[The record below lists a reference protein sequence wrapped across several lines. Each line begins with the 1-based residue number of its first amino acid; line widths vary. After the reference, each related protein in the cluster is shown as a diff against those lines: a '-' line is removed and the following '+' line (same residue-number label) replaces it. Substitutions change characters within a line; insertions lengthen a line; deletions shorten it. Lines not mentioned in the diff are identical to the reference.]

1 MRLID
6 AVRAKKPQ
14 RLVMPLMGYPG
25 AQLTRSTLKQ
35 NGFNSEL
42 HYRSIYKLMERFSPD
57 AVFYMMDLSV
67 EAGAVGLQI
76 RYPLE
81 ESASVEFH
89 PVQHV
94 ADLDNYK
101 VLDPMYDARI
111 RSYLETMQLM
121 AQGLGNVTKEAYVI
135 GPFTL
140 AGLMIGA
147 SQIAMA
153 TIDNPDLVFATL
165 NYVEEVITRYA
176 KELVNAGADLVAI
189 LEPTATFLSPKAF
202 TRFSGNYVTRIARRL
217 DTTTVLHV
225 CGDTTRLV
233 PVIGQ
238 VEVQGLS
245 LDAMVDFSKAALKIP
260 ADMVLIGNL
269 DPVRVMV
276 NESPEGVR
284 KAVRKLLD
292 SMAPF
297 ENFILSTGCDLPYE
311 TPLENIH
318 AFMDEGRNYLPPG
331 PGGMIDIEYPA

>member
-6 AVRAKKPQ
+6 AVRAKKPHC
-14 RLVMPLMGYPG
+14 LVIPLMGYPG

-42 HYRSIYKLMERFSPD
+42 HYRSLYKLVERFSPD
-57 AVFYMMDLSV
+57 AIFSMMDLSV

-89 PVQHV
+89 PVQRIS
-94 ADLDNYK
+94 DLNDYK

-111 RSYLETMQLM
+111 RSYIDTTRLM
-121 AQGLGNVTKEAYVI
+121 AEGLGNVVKGVYVS

-147 SQIAMA
+147 SQIAVA
-153 TIDNPDLVFATL
+153 TIENPDLVYATL

-176 KELVNAGADLVAI
+176 KELVNAGAELVAI
-189 LEPTATFLSPKAF
+189 LEPTATFLSPGYF

-217 DTTTVLHV
+217 DAMTVLHV

-233 PVIGQ
+233 PAMGQ

-245 LDAMVDFSKAALKIP
+245 LDAMVDFVKAAPKIP
-260 ADMVLIGNL
+260 SEMVLIGNL

-276 NESPEGVR
+276 NEPPDGVR
-284 KAVRKLLD
+284 MAVRQLLD
-292 SMAPF
+292 DMAPF
-297 ENFILSTGCDLPYE
+297 ENFILSTGCDLPFE
-311 TPLENIH
+311 TPLENIQ
-318 AFMDEGRNYLPPG
+318 AFMDEGRTYIPSQL
-331 PGGMIDIEYPA
+331 

>member
-6 AVRAKKPQ
+6 AVRAKKPH
-14 RLVMPLMGYPG
+14 RLVLPLMGYPG

-42 HYRSIYKLMERFSPD
+42 HYRSVYKLVEMFAPD
-57 AVFYMMDLSV
+57 VIFYMMDLSV
-67 EAGAVGLQI
+67 EAGAIGLQI

-94 ADLDNYK
+94 SDLDDYK

-111 RSYLETMQLM
+111 RSYIETMRLM
-121 AQGLGNVTKEAYVI
+121 AHNMNDVTKGAYVI

-147 SQIAMA
+147 SQIAIA

-165 NYVEEVITRYA
+165 NYAEDVITRYA

-189 LEPTATFLSPKAF
+189 LEPTATFLSPQSF
-202 TRFSGNYVTRIARRL
+202 IRFSGNYVTRIARRL
-217 DTTTVLHV
+217 DTITVLHV

-233 PVIGQ
+233 PAMGQ
-238 VEVQGLS
+238 IEVQGLS
-245 LDAMVDFSKAALKIP
+245 LDAMVDFSKAAQKIP
-260 ADMVLIGNL
+260 PDMVLIGNL

-276 NESPEGVR
+276 NASPDGVR
-284 KAVRKLLD
+284 KAVQKLLD
-292 SMAPF
+292 EMAPY
-297 ENFILSTGCDLPYE
+297 ENFILSTGCDLPHE
-311 TPLENIH
+311 TPLENIR
-318 AFMDEGRNYLPPG
+318 AFMEEGRTYLPMHQQPILAR
-331 PGGMIDIEYPA
+331 P